1 MENLL
6 QLFTDHNRKM
16 ATAISVIVIVLMS
29 LSVANAVLFALEQRS
44 QLPIDLTVPA
54 GPAPE
59 SLRRESYKVS
69 DLELF
74 GSLQETAITQVVDAP
89 ETKLNLELQGIFLAD
104 DDSQSTAIIGE
115 KAKTG
120 ELYVIGDRLPGNATL
135 AAVYDDHVL
144 IRRGTRMEK
153 LMFSD
158 TRFTMSQNSTGSR
171 SGTGASRINTGGSN
185 VPQASSPR
193 DNLERIR
200 DRIRNQ
206 TGQPATVNTGHDADS
221 SAGSQALSDYRDR
234 LQQDPAG
241 ALQEIGVSPI
251 SDGSADGYR
260 VGADAPDVVRRAGIQ
275 PGDVILSVNGRPVGV
290 AANDSALMDQ
300 VMASSRVR
308 VEVQRG
314 SRRFFLTVPI
324 PKQ

>member
-6 QLFTDHNRKM
+6 QLFIDHNRKL
-16 ATAISVIVIVLMS
+16 ATAASVVVIVLMS
-29 LSVANAVLFALEQRS
+29 LSVANAVLFVLEQRS
-44 QLPIDLTVPA
+44 QPSLDLAMPA
-54 GPAPE
+54 APARE

-74 GSLQETAITQVVDAP
+74 GSLQETAIAQVVDAP
-89 ETKLNLELQGIFLAD
+89 ETKLNLELQGIFIAD
-104 DDSQSTAIIGE
+104 DESQSTAIIGE

-158 TRFTMSQNSTGSR
+158 TRFTMSQDSTGSR
-171 SGTGASRINTGGSN
+171 SGTGASRINTGGSSI
-185 VPQASSPR
+185 PQSNSPR

-206 TGQPATVNTGHDADS
+206 TGQPPAVSTGLDADGG
-221 SAGSQALSDYRDR
+221 GSQALSAYRDR

-260 VGADAPDVVRRAGIQ
+260 IGADAPDVVKRAGIQ